1 MKRTHGPETSAIWL
15 LADSNPAAWQKK
27 LEGPLDRRHPTR
39 HNIWTP
45 IEQVIQ
51 RHLFEQCRGRMT
63 DELFIR
69 NAVEDAADKSRKE
82 PLAQEIT
89 EYRRLL
95 SYHKPVLV
103 LCFGEFAFEFART
116 AQQEEGQGEFRG
128 WSVKELARE
137 FANGICN
144 FQVEQVNVLPLLHA
158 SIARGKFLHCHK
170 EFSGSQGNYFDY
182 VGGKIADALIENRT
196 HDRLKDCWG

>member
-51 RHLFEQCRGRMT
+51 RHLFEQCGSRMT

-69 NAVEDAADKSRKE
+69 NAVEDAADKSRNE

-103 LCFGEFAFEFART
+103 LCFGEFAFEFARR
-116 AQQEEGQGEFRG
+116 AQQEEGRTSSAAGLSKSWRG
-128 WSVKELARE
+128 SSPMECPTSGRASERAAAATRFYRARQ
-137 FANGICN
+137 IS
-144 FQVEQVNVLPLLHA
+144 PL
-158 SIARGKFLHCHK
+158 
-170 EFSGSQGNYFDY
+170 SQGVFWQP
-182 VGGKIADALIENRT
+182 GELF
-196 HDRLKDCWG
+196 